1 MRSGLLA
8 PVRRVNATFVAAI
21 IALSGMTACGAQVIN
36 GRDPAPDAA
45 PADTEIDAAPG
56 DDAALPGPDAAM
68 ARCASRTVFL
78 NFEGQA
84 LQQGPSDATMN
95 RASWMQIA
103 AGTAPKYLNGN
114 GNRNATIQTIVDGVR
129 AQLAQFP
136 VTVVTTRPISRA
148 YVMIVFG
155 GQMNQVGSRYTG
167 AVNTLDC
174 EDVRPN
180 DVAWISDS
188 VAPTQVVINYAV
200 GAIGFGLGLTAT
212 TDPSDCMCSWDNGCQ
227 PNGGAPCR
235 LSAPIARDPNANQRC
250 PTASP
255 SQDEVATF
263 RKAFCE

>member
-1 MRSGLLA
+1 MGNSVAMRLGIAASVMIWLA
-8 PVRRVNATFVAAI
+8 
-21 IALSGMTACGAQVIN
+21 SACGAQVIDSRN
-36 GRDPAPDAA
+36 HAPDAA
-45 PADTEIDAAPG
+45 PADTAEIDAA
-56 DDAALPGPDAAM
+56 DDAALPTTDAPNAP
-68 ARCASRTVFL
+68 RCASRTVFL
-78 NFEGQA
+78 NFDGQA

-95 RASWMQIA
+95 RASWMQMA
-103 AGTAPKYLNGN
+103 AGTAPPYLNGN
-114 GNRNATIQTIVDGVR
+114 GNRNAAIQAIVDGVR
-129 AQLAQFP
+129 AELAQFP

-180 DVAWISDS
+180 DVAWVSDS
-188 VAPTQVVINYAV
+188 VAPTQLVINYAV

-212 TDPSDCMCSWDNGCQ
+212 TDPNDCMCSWDNGCQ

-235 LSAPIARDPNANQRC
+235 LGAPIARDPNANQKC
-250 PTASP
+250 ATASP

-263 RKAFCE
+263 HKAFCE

>member
-1 MRSGLLA
+1 MRVIATIVVAIVACIASG
-8 PVRRVNATFVAAI
+8 T
-21 IALSGMTACGAQVIN
+21 TACGAQVIN

-45 PADTEIDAAPG
+45 PTDAEIDAAPG
-56 DDAALPGPDAAM
+56 DDAALPSPDAAI

-78 NFEGQA
+78 NFDGQA

-95 RASWMQIA
+95 RASWMQVA
-103 AGTAPKYLNGN
+103 AGTAPPYLNGN